1 MKNLNFSVFKMR
13 VKNKENM
20 NFIFD
25 IIRKK
30 WFLLTK
36 EECVRQHCIHFIVY
50 NKEYPISLINVE
62 KKILVNGLTKR
73 YDIVVYSKNEEV
85 IILVECKGY
94 NINIDQDVFDQISK
108 YNLELKSKY
117 LMVSNGL
124 SHFFYTVNYK
134 LNKYTF
140 IKDLPFHKKYI
151 L

>member
-1 MKNLNFSVFKMR
+1 MKNLNFSEFKMR
-13 VKNKENM
+13 VKNKENT

-36 EECVRQHCIHFIVY
+36 EEWVRQHCIHFLVY
-50 NKEYPISLINVE
+50 NKQYPISLINIE

-73 YDIVVYSKNEEV
+73 YDIVVYSQTAEV

-94 NINIDQDVFDQISK
+94 NVKIDQGVFDQVSK
-108 YNLELKSKY
+108 YNLKLKSKY

-124 SHFFYTVNYK
+124 SHFFFSINYN
-134 LNKYTF
+134 LNEYSF
-140 IKDLPFHKKYI
+140 IKDLPSHKK
-151 L
+151 

>member
-1 MKNLNFSVFKMR
+1 MKNLNFSEFKMR

-36 EECVRQHCIHFIVY
+36 EEWVRQHCINFLVY
-50 NKEYPISLINVE
+50 NKQYPISLITIE

-73 YDIVVYSKNEEV
+73 YDIVVYSQTAEV

-94 NINIDQDVFDQISK
+94 NINIDQDVFDQLSK
-108 YNLELKSKY
+108 YNLKLKSKY

-124 SHFFYTVNYK
+124 SHFFFSINYN
-134 LNKYTF
+134 LNEYSF
-140 IKDLPFHKKYI
+140 IKDLPSHKK
-151 L
+151 

>member
-1 MKNLNFSVFKMR
+1 MKNLNFSGFNMR

-36 EECVRQHCIHFIVY
+36 EEWVRQHCIHFLVY
-50 NKEYPISLINVE
+50 NKQYPISLINIE

-73 YDIVVYSKNEEV
+73 YDIVVYSKTAEV
-85 IILVECKGY
+85 IVLVECKGY

-124 SHFFYTVNYK
+124 THFFFSINYDS
-134 LNKYTF
+134 NVYSF
-140 IKDLPFHKKYI
+140 IKDLPSHKKKF

>member
-1 MKNLNFSVFKMR
+1 MKNLNFSEFKMR
-13 VKNKENM
+13 VKSKENT

-36 EECVRQHCIHFIVY
+36 EEWVRQHCIHFLVY

-73 YDIVVYSKNEEV
+73 YDIVVYSQTAEV

-94 NINIDQDVFDQISK
+94 NVNIDQDGFDQSSK
-108 YNLELKSKY
+108 YNLKLKSKY

-124 SHFFYTVNYK
+124 SHFFFSINYN
-134 LNKYTF
+134 LNEYSF
-140 IKDLPFHKKYI
+140 IKDLPSHKK
-151 L
+151 